1 MSGHMGQAAIA
12 LACEP
17 LDARIRRFPR
27 SYRRRLRKLVRGSR
41 PLKDLLYSF
50 PGAAFV
56 LAAGNRS
63 ADARERAVQ
72 LVEAGE
78 PLPAVAAALDVPFWL
93 RRLPPE
99 AFAAPFGHL
108 PDEDGFGR
116 RIVNQIPSA
125 AALTPMWLQRVAFG
139 AEAGDDAVTLWLA
152 SNRILP
158 GEARHGIPLLPVI
171 AFAWFSRHQ
180 SAAAYPFIDR
190 RWHRKMRFKTAVLET
205 RFWLERAIAEYCLE
219 RPSETGGWHK
229 MSASGGYV
237 FMPLRTAQELMEEGD
252 RMRNC
257 VASYAPRVAM
267 GSCLIYSVRH
277 GGTRVATLEIVPAG
291 AQSSGAR
298 IAQLRGP
305 ENCDP
310 ADDVVRAAR
319 LWLSKRGRYPVVIG
333 GDLRHLPIRQD
344 RWKAIWQ
351 PFCDDKPQ
359 FRRHLL
365 RPHTQLHALARIYAD
380 LKALDSWHEV
390 A

>member
-1 MSGHMGQAAIA
+1 MGQAAMA

-27 SYRRRLRKLVRGSR
+27 SYRRRVRKLVTGSR

-72 LVEAGE
+72 LVKAGE
-78 PLPAVAAALDVPFWL
+78 PLTAVAAALGVPFWL

-108 PDEDGFGR
+108 PDEDDFGR
-116 RIVNQIPSA
+116 RIVNQIPAA

-139 AEAGDDAVTLWLA
+139 AEAGDGAVALWLA

-180 SAAAYPFIDR
+180 NAAAHRFIDR
-190 RWHRKMRFKTAVLET
+190 GWHRKMRFRAAVLET

-229 MSASGGYV
+229 MSSSGGYV
-237 FMPLRTAQELMEEGD
+237 FLPLRTAQELTEEGD

-267 GSCLIYSVRH
+267 GSCLIYSVRR

-291 AQSSGAR
+291 APSWGAR

-319 LWLSKRGRYPVVIG
+319 LWLSKRGRYPVVVG
-333 GDLRHLPIRQD
+333 GDFRHLPIRQD

-359 FRRHLL
+359 FRRYLL
-365 RPHTQLHALARIYAD
+365 RPQTQGHALARIYAD